1 MSDKPKNITINLR
14 SAAKRHPTTVALHHE
29 KPHHVAPVVE
39 EKKPPQ
45 VSIPEKPHVRVLT
58 AKHSEEKTIPL
69 EVKEGHAT
77 AAVSPAA
84 APVPETSR
92 AEPMVPSKLVV
103 PKKPTLLEG
112 VSLSSLSIGYFCMEM
127 GLETDIPTYAGGLGI
142 LAGDMMKSCADLD
155 VPVVGVTLLYRK
167 GYFKQRFDHSGWQLE
182 EDEFWD
188 PRQHLIPLAKE
199 VVVELEGRRVHVRA
213 WMYKLT
219 GARGRTNPIIFLD
232 TDIEGNS
239 DFDRHLT
246 DKLYTGDSH
255 YRLLQEAVLGV
266 AGLRMLVALGATNI
280 QKFHMNEGHAALLT
294 IELYREYVNCEDPTE
309 EVRRRSVFTT
319 HTPVAAGHDI
329 FPQDLALSVL
339 GVHFV
344 PSAIEGI
351 VFRDGR
357 LHMTELAMHFAGF
370 INGVAKRHGEVTRQL
385 FPGYSIESI
394 TNGVYAAGWV
404 GPGMAR
410 LFDHYLPGWQN
421 DPYSLRYALS
431 IPVEDLWQGHMDEKR
446 ALIKYVNETH
456 NAEMNADV
464 FTIGFARRA
473 TQYKRGNMLFADVER
488 LARIAEK
495 SKGIQIIYAGKAHP
509 NDNDGKLLI
518 QEIKR
523 NMERLGAKVRCIY
536 LENYDMKMA
545 KRLVAGVD
553 LWLNTPT
560 RPQEASGTSG
570 MKAACNGV
578 PQFSILDGWWIE
590 GHIEGVTGYSIGAHP
605 EEGER
610 PNANYEDI
618 EDMYRKLEYVILP
631 RFEGEHDRWVKMMRQ
646 AIAVNGSFFNTHR
659 MVEQYVLGAY
669 FK

>member
-1 MSDKPKNITINLR
+1 MSDLSKKIIINLR
-14 SAAKRHPTTVALHHE
+14 SGGKKQPETTTSTQLETKTQGAEAKVHVQLSAEPQKDEYVRIVSVAHRDAE
-29 KPHHVAPVVE
+29 TIPMEVKDS
-39 EKKPPQ
+39 PQ
-45 VSIPEKPHVRVLT
+45 PLPVSID
-58 AKHSEEKTIPL
+58 
-69 EVKEGHAT
+69 
-77 AAVSPAA
+77 
-84 APVPETSR
+84 VPPSR
-92 AEPMVPSKLVV
+92 EFAEALVPSKMVI
-103 PKKPTLLEG
+103 PKKPTVVEG
-112 VSLSSLSIGYFCMEM
+112 IALSSLSIGYFCMEM

-182 EDEFWD
+182 EEEFWD

-199 VVVELEGRRVHVRA
+199 VTVELEGRKVHVRA
-213 WMYKLT
+213 WMYKLE
-219 GARGRTNPIIFLD
+219 GSSGRTNPIIFLD

-255 YRLLQEAVLGV
+255 YRLLQEAILGI

-294 IELYREYVNCEDPTE
+294 IEMYREYAACDDPTE
-309 EVRRRSVFTT
+309 EVRRRAVFTT
-319 HTPVAAGHDI
+319 HTPVAAGHDV
-329 FPQDLALSVL
+329 FAQDLALAVL

-344 PSAIEGI
+344 PSAIEAV
-351 VFRDGR
+351 VFKNGV
-357 LHMTELAMHFAGF
+357 LHMTELAMHFAGY

-394 TNGVYAAGWV
+394 TNGVNAASWV

-410 LFDHYLPGWQN
+410 LFDHYLPGWKT

-456 NAEMNADV
+456 NAEMSPDV

-488 LARIAEK
+488 LMRIAEK

-523 NMERLGAKVRCIY
+523 NMEKLGSKVRSIY

-545 KRLVAGVD
+545 KRLVSGVD
-553 LWLNTPT
+553 MWLNTPT

-570 MKAACNGV
+570 MKAALNGV

-631 RFEGEHDRWVKMMRQ
+631 RFEQEHDRWVKMMRQ